1 MLHKRSRDTLL
12 PSLNLKR
19 LIASIA
25 RTTTSLGQF
34 DAYVGLLEML
44 DCVIAFDRAQ
54 VMYYPKFSR
63 PRYLFHINTP
73 EDEQA
78 SYLEK
83 YRYDP
88 FYRFIAEGGASGV
101 VHLAEVRAS
110 TSDMNAYLEVF
121 FPTAGMSDEL
131 AVLLP
136 AFGGGVVGIFLQRRR
151 AFTAAQIEIVKT
163 FYPLIESFH
172 QTQDRLTITTA
183 RTGPY
188 QDRFDRHVILLDEA
202 GCETFRSSDLANF
215 ERTSTGFVN
224 ALTELAGKPSGSSI
238 QLAEGTL
245 HIEDLGDGLAS
256 TQRGRICFFH
266 GGPTAALPRELS
278 SAIESFLRL
287 YDLSKRQSEIIE
299 LTLLGYSSHN
309 IARKFA
315 LSEGTVRNHRKLIYD
330 KMDVT
335 TEREI
340 FSMFLKHLTA
350 SN

>member
-1 MLHKRSRDTLL
+1 MHTLT

-19 LIASIA
+19 LIASIS

-63 PRYLFHINTP
+63 PRYLFEINTP
-73 EDEQA
+73 DEEQA

-83 YRYDP
+83 YCYDP
-88 FYRFIAEGGASGV
+88 FYRFISEGGSSGV
-101 VHLAEVRAS
+101 VHLADVRSPAS
-110 TSDMNAYLEVF
+110 DVNAYLEIF
-121 FPTAGMSDEL
+121 YPAAGMSDEL
-131 AVLLP
+131 AVLLT
-136 AFGGGVVGIFLQRRR
+136 AFGGGVVGIFLQRRLP
-151 AFTAAQIEIVKT
+151 FTAAQIEIVRT
-163 FYPLIESFH
+163 FYPLIESLH
-172 QTQDRLTITTA
+172 QTQDRLTVTAA

-202 GCETFRSSDLANF
+202 GHETFRSSDLANF
-215 ERTSTGFVN
+215 ERTSTGFGN
-224 ALTELAGKPSGSSI
+224 ALTKLAGKPSGSSI
-238 QLAEGTL
+238 QFLEGTL

-256 TQRGRICFFH
+256 MQRGRICFFH
-266 GGPTAALPRELS
+266 GAPTAAVPRELGA
-278 SAIESFLRL
+278 AIESFLRL
-287 YDLSKRQSEIIE
+287 HDLSKRQSEIIE
-299 LTLLGYSSHN
+299 LTLLGYSSYN
-309 IARKFA
+309 IARKFE

-340 FSMFLKHLTA
+340 FSMFLQYLTA
-350 SN
+350 ST